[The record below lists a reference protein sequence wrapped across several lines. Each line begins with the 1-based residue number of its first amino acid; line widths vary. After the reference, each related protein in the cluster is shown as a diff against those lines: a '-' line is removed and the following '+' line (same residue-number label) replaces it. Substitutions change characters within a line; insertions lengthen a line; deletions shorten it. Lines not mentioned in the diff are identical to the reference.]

1 MGAGMLK
8 SALLSIL
15 LVAPIALTSP
25 ARVLGQEG
33 PQSRAV
39 DVAVANHTDA
49 PTQVY
54 VIQNGHMVPMGLVG
68 GMANETL
75 RLPRFLVGSA
85 EPIRLVAD
93 LIGTERW
100 HESDPVSVQ
109 RPTMLEFTIDR
120 NLARST
126 VVSR

>member
-1 MGAGMLK
+1 MRAGMLR

-25 ARVLGQEG
+25 AHVLGQEG
-33 PQSRAV
+33 PRSRGV
-39 DVAVANHTDA
+39 DVAVANQTDA
-49 PTQVY
+49 LARVY
-54 VIQNGHMVPMGLVG
+54 VIQNGHMVPMGMVG
-68 GMANETL
+68 GTANGTL

-85 EPIRLVAD
+85 EPVRLVAD
-93 LIGTERW
+93 LIGSERW

-109 RPTMLEFTIDR
+109 HPTTLKFTIDR